1 MKKAEDLSN
10 ELNKPKYEEIKAEL
24 DQKINKIKNGI
35 TDTSNKNDYH
45 DAT

>member
-10 ELNKPKYEEIKAEL
+10 ELNKPEYEEVKAEL
-24 DQKINKIKNGI
+24 DQKINEIKNGI
-35 TDTSNKNDYH
+35 TDTSDKEDYQ